1 MSTGAGGGGEAA
13 TGGSSQVTTTVVGS
27 PVGPLRLVATRGVL
41 SAVYLTDHRHA
52 PPVDDAWHEDP
63 GSLAAAAQQL
73 EEYFAG
79 TRTVFDLPVHLVGT
93 PFQLLVWD
101 ELRTIPY
108 GRTVTY
114 GQLAARLGRPGAS
127 RAVGLANGRNPVS
140 IVVPCHRVI
149 GADGSLTGY
158 GGGLERKAALL
169 AHELGHGGAW
179 PPSPS
184 SDGRT
189 TLF

>member
-1 MSTGAGGGGEAA
+1 MSTRADRAPE
-13 TGGSSQVTTTVVGS
+13 TTTTVVGS
-27 PVGPLRLVATRGVL
+27 PVGPLRLVATDGVL

-52 PPVDDAWHEDP
+52 PPVSEAWRDDA
-63 GSLAAAAQQL
+63 GSLAVAADQL
-73 EEYFAG
+73 AEYFAG
-79 TRTVFDLPVHLVGT
+79 TRTAFDLPVHLVGT
-93 PFQLLVWD
+93 PFQLLVW
-101 ELRTIPY
+101 EGLRTIPY
-108 GRTVTY
+108 GQTLTY
-114 GQLAARLGRPGAS
+114 GELAARLGRPGAS

-140 IVVPCHRVI
+140 IVVPCHRVV

-179 PPSPS
+179 SAV
-184 SDGRT
+184 DGRPGAS